1 MKYPYTI
8 NVQGLAN
15 KISESEKSL
24 FQSRISIALN
34 QLIEKEG
41 IDDINITIYISSK
54 FKDTQ
59 EQNRFI
65 NGNSLSKSSNNDND
79 LSVEERARRYKAVKP
94 LFDFEQLI
102 VPEQVKED
110 LFLAV
115 DLVELE
121 TQVFDTWGLREI
133 EPFPRTALNFY
144 GKPGTGKTLA
154 AHAIASKINRPI
166 LVASY
171 AQIESMYSGEGPKNV
186 EAIFFAAERD
196 NALLFVDEADSLLS
210 KRLTNVTQGSEQAIN
225 SMRSQLLICLERFR
239 GVVIFSTNLVENYD
253 KAFETRVRNIK
264 FPLPDKASRQEIWK
278 RHLPTKLPLA
288 TNVSCE
294 KLAEV
299 EDVCGR
305 DIKNAVIDAAMR
317 VARKGKNIVELSNLL
332 DSIERIKT
340 ARIKDEPD
348 SEKLSPE
355 EEAKITEKV
364 KAALDNQEQETK
376 ASDNLNDSS
385 LTTQLC

>member
-1 MKYPYTI
+1 MQATQDIIIQGIPHTVPAPSAAVFRSRLLTAVNKLIEET
-8 NVQGLAN
+8 GLAN
-15 KISESEKSL
+15 IKITVGTGSEL
-24 FQSRISIALN
+24 LQSNGAKIDSIT
-34 QLIEKEG
+34 KE
-41 IDDINITIYISSK
+41 IN
-54 FKDTQ
+54 
-59 EQNRFI
+59 
-65 NGNSLSKSSNNDND
+65 NNNNKNPAND
-79 LSVEERARRYKAVKP
+79 LSSEDRAGKYKAEKP
-94 LFDFEQLI
+94 LFDFKQLI

-110 LFLAV
+110 LLLAV

-121 TQVFDTWGLREI
+121 AKVFDIWGLRKI

-171 AQIESMYSGEGPKNV
+171 AQIESMYHGEGPKNV

-196 NALLFVDEADSLLS
+196 NALLFIDEADSLLS

-253 KAFETRVRNIK
+253 KAFETRVRNIN

-278 RHLPTKLPLA
+278 RHLPTQLPLA
-288 TNVSCE
+288 TDVSCE

-317 VARKGKNIVELSNLL
+317 VARKGKNIVELSDLL
-332 DSIERIKT
+332 DSIERIKA
-340 ARIKDEPD
+340 ARIKDEAD

-364 KAALDNQEQETK
+364 KAALDNQEQKTK
-376 ASDNLNDSS
+376 ASDNLNQ
-385 LTTQLC
+385 TEPEG